1 MKVVDLEVE
10 RSDLKYLRIIFK
22 TQSARPFF
30 VRTLILSLEILQKVT
45 TLPKLVYR
53 AAF

>member
-1 MKVVDLEVE
+1 MKVVDIEVK
-10 RSDLKYLRIIFK
+10 RSDLKYLRIISK
-22 TQSARPFF
+22 TQPGRPVL